1 MSKRR
6 GCVPTYVMLPL
17 CVYLFVHS
25 THCGIGLREKA
36 QISTFLA
43 LTGALNVTIYATTD
57 SKGIY
62 GYVKSSF
69 RAKNFTNLSGCQHI
83 QSQVC
88 SH

>member
-57 SKGIY
+57 SNGIY
-62 GYVKSSF
+62 GYVKSS
-69 RAKNFTNLSGCQHI
+69 CQ
-83 QSQVC
+83 S
-88 SH
+88 